1 MNKIKNKVGRPFSRK
16 AYFKIHESILKLRDK
31 LQFSQIEMAIAIGLP
46 YVRYR
51 QFEQSA
57 LATESTINQIVK
69 YLEKG
74 K

>member
-1 MNKIKNKVGRPFSRK
+1 MNKIKNRVGRPFSVK
-16 AYFKIHESILKLRDK
+16 PYFKIHESILKLRDK
-31 LQFSQIEMAIAIGLP
+31 LKLSQVEMADAVGLP

-57 LATESTINQIVK
+57 LASESTINVIIK